1 MEGNRASRVPSY
13 RHHLTR
19 LHACLPPPQ
28 GTGRAPLELY
38 ELQAEAGAGEGAR
51 AAPFSEQVGLLC
63 FRMAQRLAG
72 SHAEAP
78 GLRRR
83 LLQRCLAM
91 LTEATA
97 PTVWA
102 RANVALGRALVHE
115 ARAAAAAAEVE
126 RERDREQERAS
137 AAGLAGGEG
146 SGGGGGGG
154 RGGGRGVSALAPAE
168 RVPRPLCASRAAA
181 PQLPT
186 HIALDAPVVGGTPEG
201 ALWADVLLSGRLV
214 RDAYGA
220 AARHLA
226 VGLYSV
232 GPRHMRGLPAGSGGA
247 LSATIQN
254 GVFFV
259 QIVYIPALHIP
270 HDSEALQRPLHAVNC
285 RFPHGH

>member
-1 MEGNRASRVPSY
+1 V
-13 RHHLTR
+13 
-19 LHACLPPPQ
+19 
-28 GTGRAPLELY
+28 
-38 ELQAEAGAGEGAR
+38 R

-72 SHAEAP
+72 SHTEAP

-97 PTVWA
+97 PVVWA

-115 ARAAAAAAEVE
+115 ARAAAAAAEVQ
-126 RERDREQERAS
+126 RERDRAS
-137 AAGLAGGEG
+137 AAGLTGGE
-146 SGGGGGGG
+146 GGGGGGG
-154 RGGGRGVSALAPAE
+154 GGGIGRPREVSALAPAE
-168 RVPRPLCASRAAA
+168 RPPPPLCVSRAAA
-181 PQLPT
+181 PQLPK

-201 ALWADVLLSGRLV
+201 ALWSDVLWSGALV

-232 GPRHMRGLPAGSGGA
+232 GPQHTRGLPGGLGVQRA
-247 LSATIQN
+247 RTLCAQDMYAYCVHTTPTHCTPATLSTVVAHWA
-254 GVFFV
+254 F
-259 QIVYIPALHIP
+259 
-270 HDSEALQRPLHAVNC
+270 
-285 RFPHGH
+285 GH